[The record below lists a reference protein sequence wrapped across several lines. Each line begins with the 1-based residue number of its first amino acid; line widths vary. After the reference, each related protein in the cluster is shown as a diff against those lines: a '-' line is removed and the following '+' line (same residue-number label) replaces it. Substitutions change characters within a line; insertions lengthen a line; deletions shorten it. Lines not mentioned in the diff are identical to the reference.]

1 MKKSLNKKTLG
12 LAGAALF
19 LTAGLSVGS
28 AMAYF
33 TTYTQ
38 VSGKVPLDLGMTT
51 IIPDET
57 VDNWTKHVKVQNT
70 GDYDCFVRVRAFA
83 GTRYQDKLIYS
94 GDNWTLADDG
104 YYYYSQIVEAGASTE
119 DVLDIRIPYEES
131 EGQDFNVIVVQES
144 APVIYDENG
153 NQIGDWDHILD
164 STQDSYDGNE
174 EVGE

>member
-38 VSGKVPLDLGMTT
+38 VSGGVPLNLGNTSTT
-51 IIPDET
+51 PDET
-57 VDNWTKHVKVQNT
+57 VEDWTKHVTIENT
-70 GDYDCFVRVRAFA
+70 GDIDCFVRVRAFA
-83 GTRYQDKLIYS
+83 GSQYQDSLVYS
-94 GDNWTLADDG
+94 GENWSLAADG
-104 YYYYSQIVEAGASTE
+104 YYYYSEILSPGETSGELLIAI
-119 DVLDIRIPYEES
+119 DNMES
-131 EGQDFNVIVVQES
+131 NQSFNVIVVQES
-144 APVIYDENG
+144 APVIYDGDG
-153 NQIGDWDHILD
+153 NPIGDWDHILD
-164 STQDSYDGNE
+164 SGENVYDSSE

>member
-1 MKKSLNKKTLG
+1 MKKSFNKKTLC
-12 LAGAALF
+12 LAGTALL

-38 VSGKVPLDLGMTT
+38 VNGGVTLSLGMTT
-51 IIPDET
+51 TIPDET
-57 VDNWTKHVKVQNT
+57 VDNWTKHVTIQNT

-83 GTRYQDKLIYS
+83 GAQYQDGLTYS
-94 GDNWTLADDG
+94 GNNWSLADDG
-104 YYYYSQIVEAGASTE
+104 YYYYSQIVEAGTSTE
-119 DVLDIRIPYEES
+119 DVLDIRIAHENID
-131 EGQDFNVIVVQES
+131 QDFNVIVVQES

-153 NQIGDWDHILD
+153 NPTGDWDHILD
-164 STQDSYDGNE
+164 SAQDSYDGNE

>member
-38 VSGKVPLDLGMTT
+38 VSGGVSLSLGTT
-51 IIPDET
+51 STIPEET
-57 VDNWTKHVKVQNT
+57 VEDWTKHVTIENT
-70 GDYDCFVRVRAFA
+70 GDIDCFVRVRAFA
-83 GTRYQDKLIYS
+83 GSQYQYSLVYS
-94 GDNWTLADDG
+94 GENWSLAADG
-104 YYYYSQIVEAGASTE
+104 YYYYSEILSPGETSGELLIAI
-119 DVLDIRIPYEES
+119 DNMES
-131 EGQDFNVIVVQES
+131 NQSFNVIVVQES
-144 APVIYDENG
+144 APVIYDGDG
-153 NQIGDWDHILD
+153 NPIGDWDHILD
-164 STQDSYDGNE
+164 SGENVYDSSE

>member
-38 VSGKVPLDLGMTT
+38 VSGGVTLSLDTT
-51 IIPDET
+51 STTPNERVED
-57 VDNWTKHVKVQNT
+57 WTKHVTIENT
-70 GDYDCFVRVRAFA
+70 GDTDCFVRVRAFA
-83 GTRYQDKLIYS
+83 GSQYQDSLVYS
-94 GDNWTLADDG
+94 GENWSLAADG
-104 YYYYSQIVEAGASTE
+104 YYYYSEILSPGETSGELLIAI
-119 DVLDIRIPYEES
+119 DNMES
-131 EGQDFNVIVVQES
+131 NHSFNVIVVQES
-144 APVIYDENG
+144 APVIYDGDG
-153 NQIGDWDHILD
+153 NPIGDWDHILD
-164 STQDSYDGNE
+164 SGENVYDSSE

>member
-38 VSGKVPLDLGMTT
+38 VSGGAALSLGTT
-51 IIPDET
+51 STIPEET
-57 VDNWTKHVKVQNT
+57 VENWTKHVTIENT
-70 GDYDCFVRVRAFA
+70 GDIDCFVRVRAFA
-83 GTRYQDKLIYS
+83 GSQYQEHLVYS
-94 GDNWTLADDG
+94 GDNWNLEADG
-104 YYYYSQIVEAGASTE
+104 YYYYSQ
-119 DVLDIRIPYEES
+119 VLSPGES
-131 EGQDFNVIVVQES
+131 SGELLISIDNMDSDQSFNVIVVQES

-153 NQIGDWDHILD
+153 NPTGDWDHILD
-164 STQDSYDGNE
+164 SGESVYDGNE
-174 EVGE
+174 EVGA

>member
-38 VSGKVPLDLGMTT
+38 VSGGVTLSLRTT
-51 IIPDET
+51 STTPEEAVED
-57 VDNWTKHVKVQNT
+57 WTKHVTIENT
-70 GDYDCFVRVRAFA
+70 GDTDCFVRARAFA
-83 GTRYQDKLIYS
+83 GSKYQDSLVYS
-94 GDNWTLADDG
+94 GENWTLAADG
-104 YYYYSQIVEAGASTE
+104 YYYYSQILSPGETSGELLIAIDNMDS
-119 DVLDIRIPYEES
+119 DQS
-131 EGQDFNVIVVQES
+131 FNVIVVQES
-144 APVIYDENG
+144 APVIYDESG
-153 NQIGDWDHILD
+153 NPAGDWDHILD

>member
-38 VSGKVPLDLGMTT
+38 VSGGVSLSLGNTST
-51 IIPDET
+51 IPEET
-57 VDNWTKHVKVQNT
+57 VEDWTKHVTIENT
-70 GDYDCFVRVRAFA
+70 GDIDCFVRVRAFA
-83 GTRYQDKLIYS
+83 GSQYQDSLVYS
-94 GDNWTLADDG
+94 GENWSLAADG
-104 YYYYSQIVEAGASTE
+104 YYYYSEILSPGETSGELLIAI
-119 DVLDIRIPYEES
+119 DNMES
-131 EGQDFNVIVVQES
+131 NHSFNVIVVQES
-144 APVIYDENG
+144 APVIYDGDG
-153 NQIGDWDHILD
+153 NPIGDWDHILD
-164 STQDSYDGNE
+164 SGENVYDSSE

>member
-38 VSGKVPLDLGMTT
+38 VSGGAALSLGTT
-51 IIPDET
+51 STIPEET
-57 VDNWTKHVKVQNT
+57 VENWTKHVTIENT
-70 GDYDCFVRVRAFA
+70 GDIDCFVRVRAFA
-83 GTRYQDKLIYS
+83 GSQYQERLVYS
-94 GDNWTLADDG
+94 GDNWNLEADG
-104 YYYYSQIVEAGASTE
+104 YYYYSQ
-119 DVLDIRIPYEES
+119 VLSPGES
-131 EGQDFNVIVVQES
+131 SGELLISIDNMDSDQSFNVIVVQES

-153 NQIGDWDHILD
+153 NPTGDWDHILD
-164 STQDSYDGNE
+164 SGESVYDGNE
-174 EVGE
+174 EVGA